1 MSAAMEAAMT
11 RRLDAFATSG
21 VHLTIG
27 AEDLIPPHSPDTPIK
42 SL

>member
-11 RRLDAFATSG
+11 RRLEAFATSG
-21 VHLTIG
+21 VHSIAG
-27 AEDLIPPHSPDTPIK
+27 AEEMNPPRNPDIPLK